1 MQGVIKKQEATIGF
15 LLLTHTNILRKQL
28 ESIDTDLTP
37 DDYTL
42 DYKVTNLDKG
52 KIHLNIKSGTTQFEY
67 NILDN
72 GIIVELNN

>member
-1 MQGVIKKQEATIGF
+1 MQGVIKKQEAIIGF